1 MALMDLDN
9 EDSDGNDGADE
20 AMAERE
26 RKALERLEKALGN
39 CQKCGS
45 SKLCKVNK
53 NGQHIHLTF
62 NQRRGWSVALVG
74 SHTTM
79 SVCH

>member
-9 EDSDGNDGADE
+9 KDSDGNSNADE

-39 CQKCGS
+39 CQKCGP
-45 SKLCKVNK
+45 SKLCKINK

-62 NQRRGWSVALVG
+62 NQRRGWSVELV
-74 SHTTM
+74 
-79 SVCH
+79 

>member
-9 EDSDGNDGADE
+9 EDSDGDSNADE

-39 CQKCGS
+39 CQKCGP
-45 SKLCKVNK
+45 SKLCKINK
-53 NGQHIHLTF
+53 NGQHIHL
-62 NQRRGWSVALVG
+62 NIQSASGLVCCIG
-74 SHTTM
+74 MKSH
-79 SVCH
+79 C